1 MNTYT
6 CDTTVGAGTL
16 EVGGAAH
23 PLASLQID
31 VLVDAGGMLR
41 GHGTIT
47 GIVANNGGIVRPGGS
62 IGTLTIFGDYTQS
75 PTGTLMIDVSPTVA
89 SQLNVEGTATLGGT
103 LQLVYGPGTYTTKTS
118 TIVKGSPLTGKF
130 PNIKQKKTK

>member
-16 EVGGAAH
+16 EGGDAAH
-23 PLASLQID
+23 PLASLQSD

-89 SQLNVEGTATLGGT
+89 SPLKIGRAPRRARVCQ
-103 LQLVYGPGTYTTKTS
+103 YGYTPVVPRS
-118 TIVKGSPLTGKF
+118 V
-130 PNIKQKKTK
+130 QKKKQNTPA

>member
-1 MNTYT
+1 
-6 CDTTVGAGTL
+6 
-16 EVGGAAH
+16 
-23 PLASLQID
+23 
-31 VLVDAGGMLR
+31 MLR

-62 IGTLTIFGDYTQS
+62 IGTLTIFGDCTQS

-103 LQLVYGPGTYTTKTS
+103 LQLVYGPGTYPTKTY
-118 TIVKGSPLTGKF
+118 TIVRGSPFTGKF
-130 PNIKQKKTK
+130 SKITDNKPSEVTKRVNTTPPQ